1 MGILIAL
8 AVSCGLLCAAPLLA
22 AAPPSATTSD
32 RQALQEVM
40 KNLSQEN
47 YEEALEQL
55 RRLWERGPKTA
66 EKAYLMGQ
74 VNRRLLRYPEA
85 RANLEEAIRLQPK
98 YFEAQLLLADT
109 LIALDQTEQAE
120 PHLKALEAAS
130 YQTGQTNFLLGMAAF
145 KQKRFD
151 QAATYFRR
159 AQQDPG
165 LAQDAKFQESMAL
178 AAQDKIPE
186 AQRTMREAVSLNP
199 RTATGGYAQ
208 GYLAAMEMRLKD
220 VKRFR
225 ANVAVGFDYD
235 SNVTLQPGSEVAAQQ
250 VSGQGDVLYTQL
262 ANLEYNLVPSGPFA
276 LWTTYSYFQTLHRRL
291 TKFDMISNTA
301 GLTPAYTFANSRL
314 WMPFTFNYTDVESDK
329 YYTNYLLAPTY
340 LHLITPKVGLEAG
353 ARFSR
358 FYYWFPFFI
367 PEDNR
372 SGRNAGAS
380 LGLYYFL
387 ANQEGYLQ
395 LRFSYDHFATTG
407 SNWDNNA
414 YRLTLGGLYPLTPR
428 FKVRGFVD
436 LAFQPYTNIWV
447 GNNFAATNP
456 KRNDTILILGAE
468 ATYNLWKGLELNG
481 HYFFIRDNSNIAL
494 YDYNRH
500 IVGMQLGYR
509 Y

>member
-8 AVSCGLLCAAPLLA
+8 AIAGGLLCAAPSLA
-22 AAPPSATTSD
+22 APQPPPAAD
-32 RQALQEVM
+32 RQVVQEVM

-47 YEEALEQL
+47 YEEALELL
-55 RRLWERGPKTA
+55 RRSWERGPRTA
-66 EKAYLMGQ
+66 EKAYLLGQ
-74 VNRRLLRYPEA
+74 VNRRLLRYTEA
-85 RANLEEAIRLQPK
+85 RANLEEALRLQPH
-98 YFEAQLLLADT
+98 YPEAQLLLADT
-109 LIALDQTEQAE
+109 LIALDQPEQAE
-120 PHLKALEAAS
+120 PYLQRLEAAG
-130 YQTGQTNFLLGMAAF
+130 YQPGQTSFLLGMAAF
-145 KQKRFD
+145 KQKRFER
-151 QAATYFRR
+151 AATYFRR
-159 AQQDPG
+159 AQQDPR

-208 GYLAAMEMRLKD
+208 GYLAAMEMRLKE

-225 ANVAVGFDYD
+225 ANVALGFDYD

-262 ANLEYNLVPSGPFA
+262 ANLEYNVVPSGPFA
-276 LWTTYSYFQTLHRRL
+276 LWASYGYFQTLHRRL

-329 YYTNYLLAPTY
+329 YYTSFLLAPTY
-340 LHLITPKVGLEAG
+340 LHLITPKIGLEVG

-372 SGRNAGAS
+372 SGRSAGGS
-380 LGLYYFL
+380 LGVYYFL
-387 ANQEGYLQ
+387 ANQEGYVQ
-395 LRFSYDHFATTG
+395 LRFGYDHYATSG

-414 YRLTLGGLYPLTPR
+414 YRLTLGGLYPLTSR
-428 FKVRGFVD
+428 LKVRGFVD
-436 LAFQPYTNIWV
+436 LAFQPYTNTWV
-447 GNNFAATNP
+447 GNNLAAANP
-456 KRNDTILILGAE
+456 KRDDTILILGAE

-481 HYFFIRDNSNIAL
+481 HYFFIRNNSNIAL

-500 IVGMQLGYR
+500 IIGMQLGYR